1 MRSIGGFNSSG
12 YGSFGEGEPISSR
25 ALNRMAAGIDQNRT
39 MMSQG
44 VEFQKS
50 LGGVAFTN
58 IPQDVVYTNIT
69 TPFAVFLDKVDGVK
83 VVRVIPGAVN
93 SVIPLINGTIMT
105 GVYTPLTAP
114 TSAGT
119 YVVAI
124 KCKAD
129 PAPAFFPLADSEIV
143 LVAYP
148 TTDTDTEGYI
158 ALAVITATSGTGGII
173 NLSVNQL
180 VSGSLSAERHK
191 YSAPNTASYYYYR
204 V

>member
-1 MRSIGGFNSSG
+1 MPRSIGGFNSST
-12 YGSFGEGEPISSR
+12 YGSFGTGQPIS
-25 ALNRMAAGIDQNRT
+25 AGAMNRMAIAVDRAST

-44 VEFQKS
+44 IDFRS
-50 LGGVAFTN
+50 SNNGVAYSSSQEVVSVQSYPPFT
-58 IPQDVVYTNIT
+58 
-69 TPFAVFLDKVDGVK
+69 VFLDSVDGIT
-83 VVRVIPGAVN
+83 VVRVSAGSVN

-114 TSAGT
+114 LSAGT

-129 PAPAFFPLADSEIV
+129 PAPAFFPLINSEIV
-143 LVAYP
+143 VIAYP

-158 ALAVITATSGTGGII
+158 ALSVLTATSGTGGTISFG
-173 NLSVNQL
+173 LNQL
-180 VSGSLSAERHK
+180 VSGSLTAERHK

>member
-12 YGSFGEGEPISSR
+12 YGSFGDGEPVSAR

-50 LGGVAFTN
+50 IGGVAFNTTQEVIYN
-58 IPQDVVYTNIT
+58 NVT
-69 TPFAVFLDKVDGVK
+69 TPFAVYLDSVDGIK
-83 VVRVIPGAVN
+83 VIRVIPGTVN

-105 GVYTPLTAP
+105 GAYTPLTAP
-114 TSAGT
+114 TAAGT
-119 YVVAI
+119 YMVAV

-129 PAPAFFPLADSEIV
+129 PAPAFFPKSDSEIV

-158 ALAVITATSGTGGII
+158 ALAVVTATAGTGGII
-173 NLSVNQL
+173 TLSVNQL
-180 VSGSLSAERHK
+180 VSGSLTAERHK

>member
-1 MRSIGGFNSSG
+1 MPRSIGGFNSST
-12 YGSFGEGEPISSR
+12 YGSFGTGNSIS
-25 ALNRMAAGIDQNRT
+25 AGAMNRMAIAVDKATT

-44 VEFQKS
+44 VEFRS
-50 LGGVAFTN
+50 SNNGVAYNSPQEVVIVQSYPPFT
-58 IPQDVVYTNIT
+58 
-69 TPFAVFLDKVDGVK
+69 VFLDSVDGIT
-83 VVRVIPGAVN
+83 VVRVAVGAVN

-105 GVYTPLTAP
+105 GTYTPITAP

-119 YVVAI
+119 YVVAV

-129 PAPAFFPLADSEIV
+129 PAPSFFPLADSEIV

-173 NLSVNQL
+173 SLAVNQL

>member
-12 YGSFGEGEPISSR
+12 YGSFGEGESISAR
-25 ALNRMAAGIDQNRT
+25 ALNRMASGIDQNRV

-50 LGGVAFTN
+50 IGGVAFNTS
-58 IPQDVVYTNIT
+58 QDVGVVSSLNPFTVY
-69 TPFAVFLDKVDGVK
+69 LDTVDGIK
-83 VVRVIPGAVN
+83 VVRVSPGAVN

-105 GVYTPLTAP
+105 GAYTPLTAP

-119 YVVAI
+119 YVVAV

-129 PAPAFFPLADSEIV
+129 PAPSFFPLADSEIV

-191 YSAPNTASYYYYR
+191 YSAPDTASYYYYR

>member
-44 VEFQKS
+44 VEFQKCI
-50 LGGVAFTN
+50 GGVTFSTT
-58 IPQDVVYTNIT
+58 QEVVYTNIT
-69 TPFAVFLDKVDGVK
+69 TPFAVFLDSVDGIK

-105 GVYTPLTAP
+105 GAYTPLTAP
-114 TSAGT
+114 TAAGT
-119 YVVAI
+119 YVVAV

-158 ALAVITATSGTGGII
+158 ALAVITATSGTGGVI

-191 YSAPNTASYYYYR
+191 YSAPDTASYYYYR

>member
-12 YGSFGEGEPISSR
+12 YGSFGDGNQISAR
-25 ALNRMAAGIDQNRT
+25 ALNRMAAGVDQNRT

-50 LGGVAFTN
+50 IGGVTFNTTQEVSMLGSLNPFT
-58 IPQDVVYTNIT
+58 VY
-69 TPFAVFLDKVDGVK
+69 LDTVDGIK
-83 VVRVIPGAVN
+83 VVRVSTGAVN

-105 GVYTPLTAP
+105 GTYTPLTAP
-114 TSAGT
+114 TAAGT
-119 YVVAI
+119 FVVAV

-129 PAPAFFPLADSEIV
+129 PAPAFFPKSDSEIV

-158 ALAVITATSGTGGII
+158 ALAVVTATSGAGGII
-173 NLSVNQL
+173 NLGVSQL